1 MVANVADTHSNH
13 SGKSIHDALRKAAC
27 IAKKDAKIYYFK
39 PQILGF
45 GILIPAFV
53 YLSFSLGR
61 EISSDLLIPGLVG
74 MVSLFGASSV
84 EAISITIE
92 KQTETYEILQIA
104 PVSTTTIILGKS
116 LAGSAF
122 GIMLSLVTAIG
133 TALLSGGHIGNLFL
147 FVIATIAGAFAFSAL
162 GMLFAAAA
170 KDMPTSNMS
179 LTALRLPM
187 IFIGGVFIPI
197 QALPLQLRLISY
209 LTPLTYVIDALREAM
224 IVPSIFF
231 AMDLGVLLAWVVILH
246 ALAVIVLNKKTQ
258 F

>member
-1 MVANVADTHSNH
+1 MADAYSTH
-13 SGKSIHDALRKAAC
+13 SGKSIQDALRKAVC

-61 EISSDLLIPGLVG
+61 EIPPDLLIPGLVG
-74 MVSLFGASSV
+74 TVSLFGASSV

-104 PVSTTTIILGKS
+104 PVSTTTIIVGKS

-122 GIMLSLVTAIG
+122 GIMFSLVTAIG
-133 TALLSGGHIGNLFL
+133 AALLSGGHIANAFL
-147 FVIATIAGAFAFSAL
+147 FGIAIIAGAFAFSAL

-170 KDMPTSNMS
+170 KDVPTANIS

-187 IFIGGVFIPI
+187 IFISGVFVPI
-197 QALPLQLRLISY
+197 QALPLQLRVISY
-209 LTPLTYVIDALREAM
+209 LTPLTYVVDSLREAM
-224 IVPSIFF
+224 VVPNIWV
-231 AMDLGVLLAWVVILH
+231 AIDLGVLLAWAVILH

-258 F
+258 S

>member
-1 MVANVADTHSNH
+1 MADAYSNR
-13 SGKSIHDALRKAAC
+13 SGKSIIGAMSKAAC

-61 EISSDLLIPGLVG
+61 VIPSDLLIPGLVG

-92 KQTETYEILQIA
+92 RQTETYELLQVA
-104 PVSTTTIILGKS
+104 PVSTTTIVLGKS
-116 LAGSAF
+116 LAGSVF
-122 GIMLSLVTAIG
+122 GIMLSLVTAVGAVVLTGAQI
-133 TALLSGGHIGNLFL
+133 ANPFL
-147 FVIATIAGAFAFSAL
+147 FAIATIVGAFAFSAL
-162 GMLFAAAA
+162 GMLFAAAV
-170 KDMPTSNMS
+170 KDVPSANMS

-187 IFIGGVFIPI
+187 IFISGVFVPV
-197 QALPLQLRLISY
+197 QALPLPLRVASF
-209 LTPLTYVIDALREAM
+209 LTPLTYLVDALTGAM
-224 IVPSIFF
+224 TAPSIQF
-231 AMDLGVLLAWVVILH
+231 AIDLAVLLTWVVVLQ
-246 ALAVIVLNKKTQ
+246 ALAVLMLNKKTQ

>member
-1 MVANVADTHSNH
+1 MAEAHSSH
-13 SGKSIHDALRKAAC
+13 SGKSISGAIRKAVC

-61 EISSDLLIPGLVG
+61 QIPSNLLIPGLVG

-104 PVSTTTIILGKS
+104 PVSTTIIILGKS

-122 GIMLSLVTAIG
+122 GIMLSLVTAMG
-133 TALLSGGHIGNLFL
+133 AALLSGGRIANPLL
-147 FVIATIAGAFAFSAL
+147 FVVAIVAGVFAFSAL

-170 KDMPTSNMS
+170 KDTPTANMS

-187 IFIGGVFIPI
+187 IFISGVFVPV
-197 QALPLQLRLISY
+197 QALPLTLHVVSY
-209 LTPLTYVIDALREAM
+209 LTPLTYLVDALTEAM
-224 IVPSIFF
+224 MIPRIQFTI
-231 AMDLGVLLAWVVILH
+231 DLAVLLTWVVLLH
-246 ALAVIVLNKKTQ
+246 ALAVFMLNKKTQ